1 MRSHLGTGMLNRARG
16 FALLD
21 VMIAVVVFVIGAT
34 AVIRLFLGAT
44 EAVSQGRRWTA
55 MAVAASREV
64 ARLERGYR
72 TLAPGCLVP
81 PAGTALSVDGVGLA
95 WTATGDSIGATIT
108 MEVTAVSARRILID
122 TVVAGFL
129 CQ

>member
-1 MRSHLGTGMLNRARG
+1 MVNRSRG

-21 VMIAVVVFVIGAT
+21 LLIAVVLLLIGTT
-34 AVIRLFLGAT
+34 AVTQLFLGAT

-55 MAVAASREV
+55 MAVATSREV

-81 PAGTALSVDGVGLA
+81 PAGTSLSTDGVGLR
-95 WTATGDSIGATIT
+95 WTAAGDSIAAIVTI
-108 MEVTAVSARRILID
+108 EVRAASARRVLVD
-122 TVVAGFL
+122 TVVAGFF
-129 CQ
+129 CR